1 MVNGVFLSL
10 SKAQK
15 VSISSTTAKNG
26 TALVSDKVMIWSSV
40 DCYIAFGDSSVT
52 ATTSSIPIPAGTV
65 LFLHNPGATYI
76 AGICDTGVSGTLNI
90 VECS

>member
-15 VSISSTTAKNG
+15 VSISSTTAKNA
-26 TALVSDKVMIWSSV
+26 TALASDKVMIWSSV
-40 DCYIAFGDSSVT
+40 DCYIAFGSSAVE